1 MKKSLCVFLCVLFL
15 FGSIAIVCMAE
26 PTEPTTNA
34 HGNFCECPDC
44 AGTKD
49 ASDLTY
55 VGPDTDEN
63 TTISGRDIDSL
74 ISEKFGDELVEAGK
88 DADEKINLFGELME
102 KIRSFFQRLAE
113 ALASLSD
120 PIKNLIKR

>member
-1 MKKSLCVFLCVLFL
+1 MKKSLCVLLCVLFL
-15 FGSIAIVCMAE
+15 FGSVAVAYAV
-26 PTEPTTNA
+26 EPTTNG
-34 HGNFCECPDC
+34 HGNYCECPIC

-55 VGPDTDEN
+55 VGPDEDEN
-63 TTISGRDIDSL
+63 TTIPGRDVDSL
-74 ISEKFGDELVEAGK
+74 ISEVFGDELIEAGK

-113 ALASLSD
+113 ALAGLSD
-120 PIKNLIKR
+120 PIRNLIKR